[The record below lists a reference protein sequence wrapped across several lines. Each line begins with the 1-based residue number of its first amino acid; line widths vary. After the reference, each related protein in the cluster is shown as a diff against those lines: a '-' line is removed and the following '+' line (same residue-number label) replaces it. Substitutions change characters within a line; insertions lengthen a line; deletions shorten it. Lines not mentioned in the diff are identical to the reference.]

1 MPTLSTFSPTSA
13 TVDLTALAHNVSEF
27 RRRLSPGCNI
37 MAIVKANAYGHGA
50 VDVARALLKQGI
62 ARVAVVSVDE
72 GIALRSAGINAPIV
86 LLGPLFPEHIED
98 VLAHQLTPVISDR
111 TVIEPLAKAAARLAS
126 PYPIHVKVE
135 TGMGRLGLS
144 ADEALQV
151 LTTHRLPASLQLE
164 GLMTHLADADGETR
178 DQTDRQLRQF
188 HRVLDGLTAHGIR
201 VPLVHAA
208 NSGAAV
214 RCPDAQ
220 FSLVRPGIMLYGYH
234 TLPASVPAPDL
245 KPVLSLRTHVA
256 QIRTVPVG
264 GSVSYN
270 ATFIAKRPTRV
281 GILPIGYADG
291 FNRRLS
297 NRGEVLVQG
306 RRARVIGLVCMDMVM
321 IDVTDIPSAA
331 VGDDAVIIGRQ
342 GTDEITANEVAAWL
356 GTISYEVLCSIGP
369 RVPRIYQGA

>member
-13 TVDLTALAHNVSEF
+13 TVDLTALAHNVTEF
-27 RRRLSPGCNI
+27 RRQLSPGCNI

-50 VDVARALLKQGI
+50 VEVSRALLKQGI

-72 GIALRSAGINAPIV
+72 GIALRLAGINAPIV

-98 VLAHQLTPVISDR
+98 VFAHQLTPVISDR
-111 TVIEPLAKAAARLAS
+111 NLIEPLAKAAAGLAG
-126 PYPIHVKVE
+126 PYPIHLKVE

-144 ADEALQV
+144 ADDTLEL
-151 LTTHRLPASLQLE
+151 LTARRLPASLQLE

-188 HRVLDGLTAHGIR
+188 NRVLDGLTAHGIR
-201 VPLVHAA
+201 VPLIHAA

-214 RCPDAQ
+214 RRPDAQ

-245 KPVLSLRTHVA
+245 KPVLSLRTHIA
-256 QIRTVPVG
+256 QIRTVPAG

-270 ATFIAKRPTRV
+270 ATFVAKRQTRV
-281 GILPIGYADG
+281 AILPVGYADG

-306 RRARVIGLVCMDMVM
+306 HRARVIGLVCMDMVM
-321 IDVTDIPSAA
+321 IDVTDIPSAL
-331 VGDDAVIIGRQ
+331 VGDEVVIIGRQ
-342 GTDEITANEVAAWL
+342 GTEEITANDVAAWL
-356 GTISYEVLCSIGP
+356 GTISYEVLCAIGP